1 MPQRLLKKK
10 LADTAM
16 RLKQLQDELKV
27 AEEQLVHFSEE
38 ADDAR
43 IRSLVSETPLADQKH
58 REANKHAESMRSY
71 KDNLQQK
78 IARIEALQD
87 DLLDQLDVTD
97 GK

>member
-16 RLKQLQDELKV
+16 RLKHLQDELKV

-43 IRSLVSETPLADQKH
+43 IRSLVSETPLADQIH

>member
-1 MPQRLLKKK
+1 VPQRLLKKK
-10 LADTAM
+10 LADTVI

-43 IRSLVSETPLADQKH
+43 IRSLVSETPVADQKH

-71 KDNLQQK
+71 KDDLQQK
-78 IARIEALQD
+78 IARIEALQN
-87 DLLDQLDVTD
+87 DLLDQLDASD
-97 GK
+97 D

>member
-10 LADTAM
+10 LADTVI

-43 IRSLVSETPLADQKH
+43 IRSLVSETPVADQKH

-71 KDNLQQK
+71 KDDLQQK
-78 IARIEALQD
+78 IARIEALQN
-87 DLLDQLDVTD
+87 DLLDQLDASD
-97 GK
+97 D

>member
-1 MPQRLLKKK
+1 
-10 LADTAM
+10 M

-71 KDNLQQK
+71 KNNHFLTSNDCNCF
-78 IARIEALQD
+78 D
-87 DLLDQLDVTD
+87 SQLCAFFTFIF
-97 GK
+97 

>member
-10 LADTAM
+10 LADTVI

-27 AEEQLVHFSEE
+27 AEEQLVHFTEE

-71 KDNLQQK
+71 KDDLQQK
-78 IARIEALQD
+78 IARIEALQN
-87 DLLDQLDVTD
+87 DLLDQLDASD
-97 GK
+97 D

>member
-10 LADTAM
+10 LADTVI

-27 AEEQLVHFSEE
+27 AEEQLVHFTEE

-43 IRSLVSETPLADQKH
+43 IRSLVSETPVADQKH

-71 KDNLQQK
+71 KDDLQQK
-78 IARIEALQD
+78 IARIEALQN
-87 DLLDQLDVTD
+87 DLLDQLDASD
-97 GK
+97 D

>member
-10 LADTAM
+10 LADTVI

-27 AEEQLVHFSEE
+27 AEEQLVHFTEE

-43 IRSLVSETPLADQKH
+43 IRSLVSETPVADQKH

-71 KDNLQQK
+71 KDDLQQK
-78 IARIEALQD
+78 IARIEALQN
-87 DLLDQLDVTD
+87 DLLDQLDAAD
-97 GK
+97 D

>member
-1 MPQRLLKKK
+1 
-10 LADTAM
+10 M

-58 REANKHAESMRSY
+58 LESNKHAESMRSY
-71 KDNLQQK
+71 KNNLQQK

-87 DLLDQLDVTD
+87 DLLDQLEVTD
-97 GK
+97 DK

>member
-10 LADTAM
+10 LADTVI

-43 IRSLVSETPLADQKH
+43 IRSLVSETPVADQKH
-58 REANKHAESMRSY
+58 REASKHAESMRSY
-71 KDNLQQK
+71 KDDLQQK
-78 IARIEALQD
+78 IARIEALQN
-87 DLLDQLDVTD
+87 DLLDQLDAAD
-97 GK
+97 D